1 MDVRERLQFLMDER
15 HWTIYRVAKEAG
27 IPWST
32 VRNMFKRNTEPSLST
47 LECICKGMGITLAQ
61 FFDFDHT
68 MGLSEPQQLLLSQ
81 WNLLNE
87 KEKALVASLI
97 DLLATKASASSLFE
111 K

>member
-1 MDVRERLQFLMDER
+1 MDVRERLQSLMDER

-47 LECICKGMGITLAQ
+47 LECICNGMGITLSQ

-68 MGLSEPQQLLLSQ
+68 MGLSETQQLLLIQ
-81 WNLLNE
+81 WNLLSE
-87 KEKALVASLI
+87 
-97 DLLATKASASSLFE
+97 
-111 K
+111 